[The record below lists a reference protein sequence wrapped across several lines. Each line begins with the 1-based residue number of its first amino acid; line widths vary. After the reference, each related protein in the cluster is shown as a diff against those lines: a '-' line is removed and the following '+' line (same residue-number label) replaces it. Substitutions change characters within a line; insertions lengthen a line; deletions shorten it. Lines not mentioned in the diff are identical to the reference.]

1 MLAEPGP
8 GLPAPL
14 RLELMGT
21 QLRYLSAADV
31 ETCLPP
37 LARQLELA
45 ERSLLAL
52 AEADAEMP
60 AKVGVHPRPGAL
72 LHAMPAWLR
81 SADVVGMKWVSAFP
95 GNGARGLPSINGLIV
110 LNDPDSGL
118 PRTIMD
124 ASRITAVRTAAVSGV
139 AIRLWGQPELRTV
152 AILGAGV
159 QARSHIPVVA
169 ALRPGVELRIHDRH
183 PERADKLAAEARRS
197 EGVGA
202 AATAATAREAVDGA
216 DLVITVGALGS
227 ASQVI
232 GPEWV
237 GSGTLIVA
245 VDFAT
250 HASAALART
259 ARAFAVDDRGQFLAY
274 RDSGSFEGYPEP
286 SVTLGEALSTRT
298 FDAGGAGHV
307 LVTHLGVG
315 AADVLFAEEVRL
327 AGEQQ
332 DVGMLLPR

>member
-1 MLAEPGP
+1 
-8 GLPAPL
+8 
-14 RLELMGT
+14 MGA

-95 GNGARGLPSINGLIV
+95 DNAARGLPSINGLIV

-124 ASRITAVRTAAVSGV
+124 AGRITAVRTAAVSGV

-183 PERADKLAAEARRS
+183 PDRADRLATEARRS
-197 EGVGA
+197 EGVSA
-202 AATAATAREAVDGA
+202 AATAATAREAVEGA
-216 DLVITVGALGS
+216 DLVITVGTLGS

-237 GSGTLIVA
+237 GSGTRTLIVA

-250 HASAALART
+250 HASADLART
-259 ARAFAVDDRGQFLAY
+259 ARVFAVDDRGQFLAY
-274 RDSGSFEGYPEP
+274 RDSGSFARHPEP
-286 SVTLGEALSTRT
+286 SVTLGEALSRRT
-298 FDAGGAGHV
+298 PDAGGAGHV

-332 DVGMLLPR
+332 GVGILLPR